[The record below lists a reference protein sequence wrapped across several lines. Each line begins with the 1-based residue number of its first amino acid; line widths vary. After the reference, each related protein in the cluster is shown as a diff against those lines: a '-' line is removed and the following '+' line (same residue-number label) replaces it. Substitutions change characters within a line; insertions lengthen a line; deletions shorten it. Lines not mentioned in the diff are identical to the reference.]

1 MTTLIVRPLGGL
13 ANRIRVIKAAQSYAN
28 KYAARLI
35 IIWDKDNVLNAKY
48 EDCFEPIDRVKVI
61 NISYSGHSSLHIAR
75 KKIIHRLYLLIIKL
89 SSQIQVY
96 DLEVRNHLNE
106 EKGPRIEEPFFIKL
120 ARDYRKV
127 YIQTCYEFHYQRDHF
142 FIPIKKSI
150 VQKCRTLILHS
161 DMIGVHVR
169 RGDNLMSHKY
179 SPLDLFI
186 KKMDENIGVDPST
199 TFYVS
204 TDSNE
209 VYETL
214 KQIFGDKVY
223 TAATVRSR
231 DTLKGIQSALL
242 DFYCLSKCKK
252 ILGSYDS
259 SFSEI
264 AAKMGKIPLEV
275 ISTI

>member
-1 MTTLIVRPLGGL
+1 
-13 ANRIRVIKAAQSYAN
+13 
-28 KYAARLI
+28 
-35 IIWDKDNVLNAKY
+35 
-48 EDCFEPIDRVKVI
+48 
-61 NISYSGHSSLHIAR
+61 
-75 KKIIHRLYLLIIKL
+75 
-89 SSQIQVY
+89 
-96 DLEVRNHLNE
+96 
-106 EKGPRIEEPFFIKL
+106 
-120 ARDYRKV
+120 
-127 YIQTCYEFHYQRDHF
+127 
-142 FIPIKKSI
+142 
-150 VQKCRTLILHS
+150 
-161 DMIGVHVR
+161 MIGVHVR